1 MSLINK
7 CFVLNIHSVDMTM
20 RAHIYTEKREI
31 VYLSFK
37 PILRYL
43 LNTVNHNQMFQS
55 LKLPFL
61 SYFSSKNIVYKQI
74 LMPK

>member
-1 MSLINK
+1 MYSFLSIYATSMMMKYQMSVINK

-31 VYLSFK
+31 AYLSCK

-43 LNTVNHNQMFQS
+43 LT
-55 LKLPFL
+55 L
-61 SYFSSKNIVYKQI
+61 
-74 LMPK
+74 